1 MLLCELQGLKVY
13 RRESAYQCT
22 PTTGYSWAC
31 AGAREKIYIDSAL
44 PFGLRSAP
52 KVFCLTEAMG
62 KLTLQINLNEIEI
75 RKDFLVIDAL
85 KEAKKAKFDFK
96 KILNCIANLVLFI
109 TFQC

>member
-1 MLLCELQGLKVY
+1 MHADDRLLLVM
-13 RRESAYQCT
+13 R
-22 PTTGYSWAC
+22 W
-31 AGAREKIYIDSAL
+31 REKIYIDLAL

-52 KVFCLTEAMG
+52 KVFCLTEAMR
-62 KLTLQINLNEIEI
+62 KFTLQINLSEHNEIEI

-96 KILNCIANLVLFI
+96 KKFKVILNFIANFI